1 MLFTHLLTNQFLNAA
16 MLSITTRNLLIE
28 VGFVRCTG
36 PQLLW
41 VILQY
46 FEMLWPKGQPIYY
59 DKLMLG
65 CEEKILEENYFLAT
79 KFPTRQTYV
88 YIEYPS

>member
-1 MLFTHLLTNQFLNAA
+1 MLFTHLLTNRFLIVVI
-16 MLSITTRNLLIE
+16 LSVTTHNLQIE

-59 DKLMLG
+59 DNLMLG
-65 CEEKILEENYFLAT
+65 CEEKNIERYFLLS
-79 KFPTRQTYV
+79 FSTRRTYV
-88 YIEYPS
+88 YVAVS

>member
-1 MLFTHLLTNQFLNAA
+1 MLFTHLLTNRFLIVAI
-16 MLSITTRNLLIE
+16 LSVTTHNLQIE

-46 FEMLWPKGQPIYY
+46 FEMLWQKGQPIYY

-65 CEEKILEENYFLAT
+65 CEEKNIESYFLLS
-79 KFPTRQTYV
+79 FPKRRTYV
-88 YIEYPS
+88 YAAVS